1 MRLAFAELMRIAAA
15 STAIPVTNPAMKE
28 YANLSLKA
36 LAPILEL
43 APAPM
48 RALQHRGEN
57 VKFAQLPAL
66 NARKQ
71 CA

>member
-1 MRLAFAELMRIAAA
+1 MRLAFAELIAA
-15 STAIPVTNPAMKE
+15 STALPVTNPAVKE

-36 LAPILEL
+36 LATHLF
-43 APAPM
+43 APAPS

-57 VKFAQLPAL
+57 VKFAQLAAL